1 MRFSGQTLPTHTE
14 DLIQSFLI
22 VKPALMKKTGTKIN
36 GIKIQWSLTKKST
49 LMERALRN
57 LKAPNGSPAKSSRL
71 ISVTVGRLHQKP
83 ECLHRM
89 SQE

>member
-22 VKPALMKKTGTKIN
+22 VKPALMKKTGMKIN

-57 LKAPNGSPAKSSRL
+57 LIHECLKPPNGSPAARAQPQAHH
-71 ISVTVGRLHQKP
+71 RP
-83 ECLHRM
+83 EVPHRGILD
-89 SQE
+89 